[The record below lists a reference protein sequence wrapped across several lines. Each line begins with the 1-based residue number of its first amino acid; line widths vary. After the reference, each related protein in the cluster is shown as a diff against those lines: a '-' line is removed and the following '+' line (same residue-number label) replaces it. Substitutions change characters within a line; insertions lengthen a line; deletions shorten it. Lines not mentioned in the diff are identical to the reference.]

1 MRGEADEIAA
11 AWRRERPGT
20 SVRSIPVVTA
30 LKRAGRL
37 LSRERERVL
46 REAGVDAATLDL
58 LSTLRRA
65 GPPYT
70 LSTRELAA
78 QSLVSAGAISQRVT
92 RAERDQLVR
101 RHPPGE
107 GRVVLIELTGAG
119 HGLVER
125 TVDRVLATD
134 DAVLERLSDD
144 DLETLQQLLGKL
156 VGPQSSDE
164 E

>member
-1 MRGEADEIAA
+1 MRAEPHEIAA

-37 LSRERERVL
+37 LSHERERTL
-46 REAGVDAATLDL
+46 REVGVDAATLDL

-70 LSTRELAA
+70 LSTRELATQA
-78 QSLVSAGAISQRVT
+78 LVSAGAISQRVS
-92 RAERDQLVR
+92 RAERDDLVR
-101 RHPPGE
+101 RYPPGE
-107 GRVVLIELTGAG
+107 GRVVLIELTDAG

-125 TVDRVLATD
+125 TVDRVLAAD
-134 DAVLERLSDD
+134 DAVLEHLSDD
-144 DLETLQQLLGKL
+144 DLESLQQLLDKL
-156 VGPQSSDE
+156 RPPHAGDE
-164 E
+164 G